1 MQEKDTQEGCTLE
14 SPFTFFG
21 WCQNR
26 NGQPICQVL
35 WHSDLFSIISGKN
48 IYFLSFF
55 RCTDVPVLNQ
65 IEFNPYCVDQDILE
79 YCKENK
85 IIVQAYS
92 PLGSDPGRN
101 AAKNQTRVLEHET
114 MVNMIYDYSQHSV
127 LISTSIHIQLW
138 KLSWS
143 EQKSST

>member
-1 MQEKDTQEGCTLE
+1 MYVGFYETPT
-14 SPFTFFG
+14 
-21 WCQNR
+21 
-26 NGQPICQVL
+26 
-35 WHSDLFSIISGKN
+35 SDLFSIVSGKKY
-48 IYFLSFF
+48 IFCYFF

-79 YCKENK
+79 YCRENK

-114 MVNMIYDYSQHSV
+114 MVNIFQILFISNYESLLDQSKNHKPYDFLV
-127 LISTSIHIQLW
+127 VALN
-138 KLSWS
+138 
-143 EQKSST
+143 